1 MPEYP
6 FIVLHKFSGR
16 VTPEEA
22 LRFHLIVKIKSGVT
36 TFSPEGWT
44 AEEVLKLRTLRF
56 LVVRRSSF
64 PPRWKKDSETIS
76 AKIASG

>member
-22 LRFHLIVKIKSGVT
+22 LRFHLIVKINSSVT

-44 AEEVLKLRTLRF
+44 AEEVL
-56 LVVRRSSF
+56 
-64 PPRWKKDSETIS
+64 
-76 AKIASG
+76 